1 MHHKSNKC
9 LRLRETFKST
19 ENENDK
25 ETQMKIENANKKMKS
40 IKNINAYT
48 N

>member
-9 LRLRETFKST
+9 LRLRETFKSI
-19 ENENDK
+19 ENENDNENK
-25 ETQMKIENANKKMKS
+25 IKIENANKKKKS

>member
-1 MHHKSNKC
+1 MSQVKRN
-9 LRLRETFKST
+9 FKSI
-19 ENENDK
+19 ENENDNEHK
-25 ETQMKIENANKKMKS
+25 IKIENANKKLKS